1 VHALLAA
8 GAALSCGVVVI
19 VTEPVTIPLLRRL
32 AASDTSDFRSPRFAP
47 PPRGGGAPLVAGLV
61 IALLLSGLA
70 DGLTFAA
77 AVLAFTGI
85 GLASDFA
92 GLAGRRRL
100 ILQAA
105 AGLAVGWSL
114 AGLLALPAVAEI
126 GAAIPL
132 ALWLTGYVRAF
143 TAADEVSGLCT
154 AGALAGGCAF
164 ALIGVL
170 RGDALLAVAGGAVA
184 AGSCALLPFTAGQ
197 AQVLLGD
204 VGCCGLG
211 AALAL
216 LAACAVLRGVP
227 AEAALGPV
235 ALVVADG
242 AWMLRGRLASGPARL
257 AAEHAATGHRLR
269 AAGWSRQQVT
279 AGTAGLTAALSLL
292 GLASLT
298 SYPALRAVADLAGLA
313 VLAGYLRSPVLLRQ
327 GTHSGAHS
335 GAQHGRRAAATT
347 AAVVLHRE
355 AA

>member
-1 VHALLAA
+1 MHALLAA
-8 GAALSCGVVVI
+8 GAALSCGLVVI
-19 VTEPVTIPLLRRL
+19 ATEPVTIPLLRRL
-32 AASDTSDFRSPRFAP
+32 AASDTPDIRSPRFAP
-47 PPRGGGAPLVAGLV
+47 APRGGGAPLVAGLV

-100 ILQAA
+100 VLLAA

-132 ALWLTGYVRAF
+132 ALWLVGYVSAF
-143 TAADEVSGLCT
+143 TAMDGVSGLCT

-184 AGSCALLPFTAGQ
+184 AGSCALLPFTAGR

-216 LAACAVLRGVP
+216 LAACAVLRGIP

-235 ALVVADG
+235 ALVVADA
-242 AWMLRGRLASGPARL
+242 AWMLRGRLASGWSRP

-279 AGTAGLTAALSLL
+279 AGAAGLTAVLSLL

-298 SYPALRAVADLAGLA
+298 PYPALRVVADLAGLA

-327 GTHSGAHS
+327 GTHSGAQHS
-335 GAQHGRRAAATT
+335 RRTAAAI